1 MINSLTYNGYTA
13 SITYSSVD
21 EVFFGKILGIND
33 LVTFEGTSVNELK
46 ESFQEA
52 VDDYLDTC
60 KSLGKAPD
68 KTYKGVF
75 NVRVPSTLHKKAATL
90 ASQHDV
96 TLNDFVKSV
105 LEYAV
110 THEDIT
116 AEAIIKKPVEY
127 NYAMTRKTS

>member
-33 LVTFEGTSVNELK
+33 LITFEGTSVSELK

-52 VDDYLDTC
+52 VEDYLETC
-60 KSLGKAPD
+60 KTLGKSPD

-90 ASQHDV
+90 ASQHDI

-110 THEDIT
+110 THENIT
-116 AEAIIKKPVEY
+116 AEVVSKKPEES
-127 NYAMTRKTS
+127 NFAMGA

>member
-33 LVTFEGTSVNELK
+33 LVTFEGTSVSELK

-52 VDDYLDTC
+52 IEDYLETC
-60 KSLGKAPD
+60 KTLGKSPD
-68 KTYKGVF
+68 KTYKGIF
-75 NVRVPSTLHKKAATL
+75 NVRVPSTLHKKAATF

-105 LEYAV
+105 LEYAIN
-110 THEDIT
+110 HEDIA
-116 AEAIIKKPVEY
+116 AEIVTKKPGEY
-127 NYAMTRKTS
+127 NYAMGS

>member
-13 SITYSSVD
+13 SINYSSID
-21 EVFFGKILGIND
+21 EVFFGKVLGIND
-33 LVTFEGTSVNELK
+33 LITFEGSSVTELK

-52 VDDYLDTC
+52 VNDYLETC
-60 KSLGKAPD
+60 KSLGKSPD

-75 NVRVPSTLHKKAATL
+75 NVRVPSNLHKKAVAI
-90 ASQHDV
+90 ASQHDI

-110 THEDIT
+110 SNEEAT
-116 AEAIIKKPVEY
+116 ADLINKKLGE
-127 NYAMTRKTS
+127 ND